1 MMPNTLLS
9 LLYTN
14 KEYFISGQALADGL
28 GVTRAAVW
36 KAIEVLR
43 ADGYSIESTKAK
55 GYRLVS
61 VPDLLTEREVP
72 LGLMT
77 ERLGR
82 NIVYFN
88 STDSTNTQA
97 ARLAHDG
104 APEGTLVI
112 AETQTAGRGRL
123 GRKWE
128 SPPGVNLYF
137 TLILRPNIPPA
148 DAPMITLAAAVAL
161 IKATRSLYNLPAA
174 IKWPNDM
181 LIDFKKCAGILTE
194 MSAEPERVRHVILGI
209 GVDVNMERESFPEEI
224 RDISTS
230 IRLEKGM
237 RANRAELLRQ
247 FLMEMES
254 IYAYICSNQKNKVLD
269 EWRGLS
275 CTLGRRVTVK
285 GLWGECSGIA
295 RDIDGSGSLLIEK
308 DGGEVV
314 TVMSGDLFFT

>member
-1 MMPNTLLS
+1 M
-9 LLYTN
+9 
-14 KEYFISGQALADGL
+14 
-28 GVTRAAVW
+28 TRAAVW
-36 KAIEVLR
+36 KAIEALR
-43 ADGYSIESTKAK
+43 ADGYYIESSKAK
-55 GYRLVS
+55 GYRLIS

-82 NIVYFN
+82 NIVYFD

-137 TLILRPNIPPA
+137 TLILRPNIPPT

-161 IKATRSLYNLPAA
+161 IKATRALYNLPAA

-224 RDISTS
+224 REISTS
-230 IRLEKGM
+230 IWLEQREK
-237 RANRAELLRQ
+237 ANRAELLRR
-247 FLMEMES
+247 FLFEMES
-254 IYAYICSNQKNKVLD
+254 MYAYICSNQKEKVF
-269 EWRGLS
+269 EGVWRGLS

-285 GLWGECSGIA
+285 GLWGECAGVA
-295 RDIDGSGSLLIEK
+295 RDIDGSGSLLIEN
-308 DGGEVV
+308 DGGEVMTV
-314 TVMSGDLFFT
+314 TSGDI